1 MGGRNHHAKNCNFS
15 ANKHPSD
22 IRPVVKLEFVHGGPE
37 EKPVLGH
44 NRERHNPEDPQPG
57 RTQPRRDTT
66 RMRQLDELTRK
77 TSRLINL
84 FVPLGLSLF

>member
-37 EKPVLGH
+37 ENQAFFYILVSP
-44 NRERHNPEDPQPG
+44 
-57 RTQPRRDTT
+57 
-66 RMRQLDELTRK
+66 
-77 TSRLINL
+77 
-84 FVPLGLSLF
+84 